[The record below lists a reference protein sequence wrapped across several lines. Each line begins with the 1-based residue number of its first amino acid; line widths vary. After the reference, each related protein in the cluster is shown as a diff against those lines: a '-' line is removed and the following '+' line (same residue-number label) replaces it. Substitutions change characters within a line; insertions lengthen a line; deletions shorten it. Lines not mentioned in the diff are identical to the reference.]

1 MNIYLFSGLGSNQL
15 ILKSGNKGSGTDGK
29 RIILSS
35 SAGEFLTAY
44 RTYKVN
50 GSDVVLLNG
59 TIHIHHSGIL
69 LQLLIQTLGNFLRAY
84 RYVSLLCGNTEV
96 LSKSN
101 LRTYGNSSGE
111 DKVLS
116 LSNLLNADFRTGN
129 DV

>member
-1 MNIYLFSGLGSNQL
+1 MNIYFFSGLSSNQL

-44 RTYKVN
+44 RTYKIN
-50 GSDVVLLNG
+50 GSDIVLLNG

-69 LQLLIQTLGNFLRAY
+69 LQFLIQTLGYFLRAY
-84 RYVSLLCGNTEV
+84 RYISLLCGNTEV

-101 LRTYGNSSGE
+101 LRTYCNSSGE

-129 DV
+129 DI